1 MTGHVSGHGNKECIK
16 QVIDIT
22 KPEIVIPI
30 HGTQPKKIEELTDK
44 AIILNDM
51 EALEINPKGE
61 YKIIMN
67 ENIELEHEELHLP
80 QDELIVIGAR
90 QGHNLTT
97 IGLQIAYNISRQNK
111 PVAIFSLEYSKQ
123 TLLEKLENTDNIYI
137 DDTVNIPLTYIE
149 EQIKQNIKAHNIKL
163 AIIDCLQQIKD
174 CNNVE
179 IIKKLRV
186 FAQEQQI
193 CILLLSQQTSDTT
206 TELGNIT
213 NKSVRDLVESFIF
226 LYEEDDDRVIT
237 YEEVIAR
244 LKGKKLEDY
253 TKEDV
258 NDRYIA
264 YGNETEL
271 NTPKIQRLL
280 IKYGFYTALLDS
292 VNIIE
297 DKQTIQELLSSNLFK
312 DINYTI
318 MQGRILNVEK
328 EPFEV
333 LKDEHTIYSMI
344 VTFEE
349 KNTSKQHRLKAY
361 VILEDEEQELERYKK
376 ELKTYKNNIAVI
388 VVNRDNDLYIG
399 CYLKYYEDINYYHKK
414 G

>member
-44 AIILNDM
+44 ALVLNDM
-51 EALEINPKGE
+51 ETLEINQKGD

-67 ENIELEHEELHLP
+67 KNIELEHEELHLP

-90 QGHNLTT
+90 QGNNLTT
-97 IGLQIAYNISRQNK
+97 IGLQIADNISRQNK
-111 PVAIFSLEYSKQ
+111 RVAIFSLAYSKQ
-123 TLLEKLENTDNIYI
+123 ELLEKLENTDNIYI
-137 DDTVNIPLTYIE
+137 DDTPNIPITYIE
-149 EQIKQNIKAHNIKL
+149 EQTKQLIKDHSIKL
-163 AIIDCLQQIKD
+163 VIIDYLQQIMDYENIDTKD
-174 CNNVE
+174 
-179 IIKKLRV
+179 KLRTL
-186 FAQEQQI
+186 AQEQQI
-193 CILLLSQQTSDTT
+193 CIILLSQQATDTT
-206 TELGNIT
+206 TKLGDIK

-271 NTPKIQRLL
+271 NTPKIQRLI

-349 KNTSKQHRLKAY
+349 KNTSKQYRLKAY

-376 ELKTYKNNIAVI
+376 ELKPYKNNIAVI
-388 VVNRDNDLYIG
+388 VVNRDNELYVR

>member
-30 HGTQPKKIEELTDK
+30 HRTQPKKIEELTDK

-67 ENIELEHEELHLP
+67 ENIELEHEELHLL

-90 QGHNLTT
+90 QGHNITT
-97 IGLQIAYNISRQNK
+97 IGLQIADNISRQNK

-137 DDTVNIPLTYIE
+137 DDTVNIPLAYIE

-297 DKQTIQELLSSNLFK
+297 DKQTIQEPLSSNLFK

-376 ELKTYKNNIAVI
+376 ELKPYKNNIAVI
-388 VVNRDNDLYIG
+388 VVNRDNELYVR